1 MQLVNILLS
10 MGLIILI
17 LGITVLTTCTLTAS
31 ASGINFFGY
40 NRLIGQASKVD
51 KRKIDRRKTENYSFP
66 FSCTD
71 GTTVYL
77 DRRRGQ
83 DRRTHFTS

>member
-17 LGITVLTTCTLTAS
+17 LGITVLTTCTIS
-31 ASGINFFGY
+31 ASSNGMNFLG
-40 NRLIGQASKVD
+40 LKSIAKASQTE
-51 KRKIDRRKTENYSFP
+51 KRKFDRRKNETHSFP
-66 FSCTD
+66 FSCMD

-77 DRRRGQ
+77 DRRQGR
-83 DRRTHFTS
+83 DRRTHFTT

>member
-17 LGITVLTTCTLTAS
+17 LGITVLTACTLTAS
-31 ASGINFFGY
+31 SGGINFLGHKF
-40 NRLIGQASKVD
+40 IGQKTLKE
-51 KRKIDRRKTENYSFP
+51 KRKIDRRTRNNFSFP

-71 GTTVYL
+71 GTTVYI
-77 DRRRGQ
+77 DRRRSQ
-83 DRRTHFTS
+83 DRRTHFSI